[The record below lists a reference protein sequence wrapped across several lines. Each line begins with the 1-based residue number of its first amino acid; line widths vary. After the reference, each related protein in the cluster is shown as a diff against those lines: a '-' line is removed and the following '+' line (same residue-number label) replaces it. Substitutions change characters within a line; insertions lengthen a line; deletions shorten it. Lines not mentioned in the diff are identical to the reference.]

1 MRLVAALAFALCMAC
16 GGGNKKHTDTTPTD
30 PIPKTAGPECGA
42 VGEHLATLADHDAAA
57 GPDKAMAQKIAGACK
72 TDAWSD
78 DARSCF
84 ATANSDDEALGC
96 MKLLTEPQ
104 HQAFDKATRTKAKEP
119 AAAMAPATADSEAEP
134 AAAEPPP
141 PPKKATTRGPVKK
154 DKPKSRS
161 GDPCQGGE

>member
-16 GGGNKKHTDTTPTD
+16 GGGNKKHTDTAPTD

-104 HQAFDKATRTKAKEP
+104 HQAFDKATRTKAP
-119 AAAMAPATADSEAEP
+119 AAAAAMAPADSEAEP
-134 AAAEPPP
+134 AAEPPP
-141 PPKKATTRGPVKK
+141 PPTPKKATTRGPVKK

>member
-16 GGGNKKHTDTTPTD
+16 GGGNTKHTDTKPTPD
-30 PIPKTAGPECGA
+30 PIPKTAGPACGA
-42 VGEHLATLADHDAAA
+42 VGEHLATLADRDPAAS
-57 GPDKAMAQKIAGACK
+57 PDKAMATKIAQACK

-84 ATANSDDEALGC
+84 ATANSDDEAEGC
-96 MKLLTEPQ
+96 MKLLSDAQQQPLRER
-104 HQAFDKATRTKAKEP
+104 HKEP
-119 AAAMAPATADSEAEP
+119 AAAMAPDAES
-134 AAAEPPP
+134 AAPPP
-141 PPKKATTRGPVKK
+141 PAPTKSTTRAPVKK